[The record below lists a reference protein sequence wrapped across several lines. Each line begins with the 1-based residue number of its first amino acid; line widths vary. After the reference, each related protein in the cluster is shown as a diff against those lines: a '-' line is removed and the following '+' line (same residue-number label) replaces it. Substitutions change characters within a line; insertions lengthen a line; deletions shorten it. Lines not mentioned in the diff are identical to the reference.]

1 MATPRQ
7 FRTTQSLQQGDNSTE
22 ANGIEYN
29 RAMKEGRNIA
39 KGRYIDALGIIE
51 EKLNSKESAQYHI
64 YYIKTSELIEK
75 LHVSKPIACSIL
87 IMLYD
92 NGIITI
98 DGMINKTKEEFAD
111 YIKEFRDAHTI
122 RIDDSRT
129 V

>member
-7 FRTTQSLQQGDNSTE
+7 FRTTYSLQQGDNSTK
-22 ANGIEYN
+22 GN
-29 RAMKEGRNIA
+29 RAMKEGRSIA

-51 EKLNSKESAQYHI
+51 EKLNSKESVQYHI
-64 YYIKTSELIEK
+64 DIKTSELIEK

-98 DGMINKTKEEFAD
+98 DGTINKNKEEFAD

-122 RIDDSRT
+122 RRDDSRT

>member
-7 FRTTQSLQQGDNSTE
+7 FRTTYSLQQGDNSTE
-22 ANGIEYN
+22 GNGIEYN
-29 RAMKEGRNIA
+29 RAMKEGRSIA

-51 EKLNSKESAQYHI
+51 EKFNSKESGQYHI
-64 YYIKTSELIEK
+64 YIKTSELTEK
-75 LHVSKPIACSIL
+75 LHVSQPIACSIL

-98 DGMINKTKEEFAD
+98 DGMINKNKEEFAD
-111 YIKEFRDAHTI
+111 YIKKFRDAHTI